1 MMFKI
6 GEISQKSVK
15 TTEMNEIGRLYTF
28 LLLYKT
34 MIYTGRAKSSG
45 AMDLAV
51 CFSASNLNVSSF
63 GNCNTDMFVAS
74 PIKYKSSTV
83 TM

>member
-1 MMFKI
+1 
-6 GEISQKSVK
+6 
-15 TTEMNEIGRLYTF
+15 MNEIGSLYTF

-45 AMDLAV
+45 TMDRAV
-51 CFSASNLNVSSF
+51 CFSASNWNDSSF
-63 GNCNTDMFVAS
+63 GICKTEMFAAS
-74 PIKYKSSTV
+74 PIKYRSSTV

>member
-1 MMFKI
+1 
-6 GEISQKSVK
+6 
-15 TTEMNEIGRLYTF
+15 MNEIGNLYTF

-45 AMDLAV
+45 TIDREV
-51 CFSASNLNVSSF
+51 CNPSSNWNASSF
-63 GNCNTDMFVAS
+63 GNCNTEIFAAS
-74 PIKYKSSTV
+74 PIKYRSSTV

>member
-1 MMFKI
+1 
-6 GEISQKSVK
+6 
-15 TTEMNEIGRLYTF
+15 MNEIGSLYTF

-45 AMDLAV
+45 TMDRAV
-51 CFSASNLNVSSF
+51 CFSDSNWNASSF
-63 GNCNTDMFVAS
+63 GNCKTEIFAAS
-74 PIKYKSSTV
+74 PIKYRSSTV

>member
-6 GEISQKSVK
+6 GEVSQKNVK
-15 TTEMNEIGRLYTF
+15 TTGMNEIGSLYTF

-45 AMDLAV
+45 RMDRAV
-51 CFSASNLNVSSF
+51 CFSDSN
-63 GNCNTDMFVAS
+63 
-74 PIKYKSSTV
+74 
-83 TM
+83 